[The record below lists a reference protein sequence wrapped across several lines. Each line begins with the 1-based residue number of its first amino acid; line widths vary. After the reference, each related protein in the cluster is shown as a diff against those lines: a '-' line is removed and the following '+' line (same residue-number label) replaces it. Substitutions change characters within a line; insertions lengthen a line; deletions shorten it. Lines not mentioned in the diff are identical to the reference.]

1 MIMMP
6 VPGSIGIVDF
16 KWIVMK
22 FRFIGILVFLCF
34 LLPMAAGGAS
44 RDSMPFLS
52 GELELQFLADNA
64 VRLRYGVPAVSDT
77 LPEWVYVTPAS
88 EVRIEKSVSGDIV
101 SLSTGRISV
110 EVNPVDGTIR
120 MIDGKSGDCLF
131 ESAGISLTP
140 AGVDGASA
148 SLRWKNI
155 PGEHL
160 YGLGQFQDG
169 YVDVRGLTR
178 RLTQVNTQISI
189 PMVISDKGYGILW
202 NNYGLTDF
210 NPCGDS
216 VRLDRAAAGGDVQEV
231 FVTTTEGG
239 ATERREKNEFSG
251 KITVDRDGT
260 YALML
265 DVGQKMARR
274 HNLVVNGD
282 TVVDMTNIWLPPVTS
297 VNVWLKKGDN
307 IVSAELEK
315 DDRPVLYYRE
325 VDPVAT
331 VFQSPVAENVDFT
344 LFAGNAD
351 DVVSAYRE
359 ATGGSPMMPLW
370 ALGYIHCRER
380 FHSQDELL
388 SVATEF
394 RKRHIPVDMIV
405 QDWQYW
411 GKYGWNAMR
420 FDEKFY
426 PDPKLMT
433 DSLHAMDMRFMLSV
447 WSKIDPASE
456 VGKEALDSGY
466 MIPGTQWID
475 FFNDDAS
482 RFYWRNFSSRLLPLG
497 IDAWWQDATEP
508 ENDDLLSRRVMNGR
522 YPGELFRNVYP
533 LLVNRTVYEG
543 CRTDD
548 PSRRTMILTRCGFP
562 GIQRYGAAMW
572 SGDVGHDW
580 KTLRYQLASGLG
592 MMAAGMPWW
601 TYDAGGFFRPW
612 NQHKDDAYRELLTRW
627 VQISAFLP
635 LMRVHGYM
643 SDTEPW
649 LYGDDTGRRITDAV
663 KCRYR
668 MLPYIYSVARKV
680 SAGGYTLMRPL
691 FFDFPGDTAAAD
703 GALNYMFG
711 DALLVVPVLQPSVSS
726 IEVRLPAVT
735 GGWYDFNSGIHYAG
749 DEAIDCPVSLD
760 GIPVFVKAG
769 SVLPLSAADAESTPR
784 LASDLDINIYG
795 GADGSFILYE
805 DDGVTYDYE
814 KGASSEIEFTWDDSK
829 RELTVDAVKGGFPG
843 MAESRIFNIR
853 HSDGTMKKIVYNGTR
868 QKVQFEI

>member
-1 MIMMP
+1 MKLRFTIISLISLCSLLT
-6 VPGSIGIVDF
+6 GSV
-16 KWIVMK
+16 
-22 FRFIGILVFLCF
+22 
-34 LLPMAAGGAS
+34 AGGVT
-44 RDSMPFLS
+44 REILPFKS

-64 VRLRYGVPAVSDT
+64 VRMRYGIPVVSDT
-77 LPEWVYVTPAS
+77 LPEWVYVSAEPD
-88 EVRIEKSVSGDIV
+88 VKVKKSSSGDIRRFA
-101 SLSTGRISV
+101 T
-110 EVNPVDGTIR
+110 GTILVEADPVTGSVR
-120 MIDGKSGDCLF
+120 MIDRKSGACLF
-131 ESAGISLTP
+131 ESADISLTR
-140 AGVDGASA
+140 GDGDAAVA
-148 SLRWKNI
+148 SLKWKNQ
-155 PGEHL
+155 PYEHL

-169 YVDVRGLTR
+169 YVDVKGLSR

-189 PMVISDKGYGILW
+189 PMVISDCGYGVLW
-202 NNYGLTDF
+202 NNYGLVDF
-210 NPCGDS
+210 NPCADS
-216 VRLDRAAAGGDVQEV
+216 VRLTRGGAAGGIQEV
-231 FVTTTEGG
+231 VVTTTEGS
-239 ATERREKNEFSG
+239 ATERRENNEFSG
-251 KITVDRDGT
+251 VVTVDRDGD
-260 YALML
+260 YSLML

-282 TVVDMTNIWLPPVTS
+282 TVIDMANIWLPPVAS
-297 VNVWLKKGDN
+297 VNVRLKKGDN
-307 IVSAELEK
+307 IVSALLEK
-315 DDRPVLYYRE
+315 DDMPVLYYRWI
-325 VDPVAT
+325 DPEST

-351 DVVSAYRE
+351 DVVAAYRE
-359 ATGGSPMMPLW
+359 VTGGSPMMPLW

-388 SVATEF
+388 STAGEF
-394 RKRHIPVDMIV
+394 RRRNIPVDVIV

-420 FDEKFY
+420 FDEEFY

-433 DSLHAMDMRFMLSV
+433 DSLHSMDMRFMLSV
-447 WSKIDPASE
+447 WSKIDPSSE
-456 VGKEALDSGY
+456 VGKEAVDSGY

-475 FFNDDAS
+475 FFNADAS

-543 CRTDD
+543 CRADD

-612 NQHKDDAYRELLTRW
+612 NQHENDAYKEVMTRW
-627 VQISAFLP
+627 VQISPFLP

-649 LYGDDTGRRITDAV
+649 LYGDDTERRFTDAV
-663 KCRYR
+663 RCRYR
-668 MLPYIYSVARKV
+668 LLPYIYSMAHKV

-691 FFDFPGDTAAAD
+691 FFDYPHEAVSSGDGFD
-703 GALNYMFG
+703 YMFG
-711 DALLVVPVLQPSVSS
+711 DAFLVSPVLGPSVSS
-726 IEVRLPAVT
+726 MKVSLPAEE
-735 GGWYDFNSGIHYAG
+735 GGWYDFYSGNHYDG
-749 DEAIDCPVSLD
+749 GKVIDCAVTMD
-760 GIPVFVKAG
+760 NIPVFVKAG
-769 SVLPLSAADAESTPR
+769 SVLALSAGTPESSSR
-784 LASDLDINIYG
+784 ISSDLDINVYG
-795 GADGSFILYE
+795 GADGSFMLYE
-805 DDGVTYDYE
+805 DDGISYDYE
-814 KGASSEIEFTWDDSK
+814 KGICSEIEFTWDDSR
-829 RELTVDAVKGGFPG
+829 RELTIGSRKGTFPG
-843 MAESRIFNIR
+843 MAESRVFTVR
-853 HSDGTMKKIVYNGTR
+853 HSDGTVRKVNYNGKR
-868 QKVQFEI
+868 LKIKI